1 MAGSCTCP
9 CNFHN
14 TKTVE
19 RNSKRKINEIGEQKR
34 EYLDHIDDNRTNS
47 EELAS
52 VLRRSS
58 RGNIVYSLCFVC
70 EKDKLHHSKYGLAKH
85 ENLIRCGKLRLKK
98 VFNANE
104 NTSDKTKILLSST
117 GFAN

>member
-1 MAGSCTCP
+1 MAGSCTCRY
-9 CNFHN
+9 NFHN

-19 RNSKRKINEIGEQKR
+19 RNSKRKINEIGEQNR

-58 RGNIVYSLCFVC
+58 RGNIVYFSASSV
-70 EKDKLHHSKYGLAKH
+70 
-85 ENLIRCGKLRLKK
+85 KK
-98 VFNANE
+98 INYIIL
-104 NTSDKTKILLSST
+104 NTV
-117 GFAN
+117 